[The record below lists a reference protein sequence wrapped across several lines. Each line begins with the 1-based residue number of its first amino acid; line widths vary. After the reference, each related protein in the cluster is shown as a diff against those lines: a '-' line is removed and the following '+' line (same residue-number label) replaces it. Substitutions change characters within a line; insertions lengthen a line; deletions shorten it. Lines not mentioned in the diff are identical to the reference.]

1 MPASPSE
8 LIDILKS
15 QGLKLALAESCTGG
29 MIAASITD
37 VSGSSAVLERGYV
50 TYSNQSKI
58 DCLGVSKATLAN
70 HGAVSA
76 ETAKEMAAG
85 ALNNSRADIALSV
98 TGIAGPDGG
107 TTEKPVGLV
116 YFGLARRN
124 LQNVQTFTAKFE
136 GDRHEI
142 RQNAA
147 QFALNAIY
155 EGLGSNA

>member
-1 MPASPSE
+1 MLVSPSE

-29 MIAASITD
+29 MIATSITD
-37 VSGSSAVLERGYV
+37 VPGSSAVLERGYI

-70 HGAVSA
+70 QGAVSA
-76 ETAKEMAAG
+76 ETAKEMATG
-85 ALNNSRADIALSV
+85 ALNNSQADIALSV

-116 YFGLARRN
+116 YFGLAYKKSKE
-124 LQNVQTFTAKFE
+124 VKTFEKRFS
-136 GDRHEI
+136 GDRFDI
-142 RQNAA
+142 RSQASN
-147 QFALNAIY
+147 FARFIL
-155 EGLGSNA
+155 EKHL

>member
-1 MPASPSE
+1 M
-8 LIDILKS
+8 
-15 QGLKLALAESCTGG
+15 
-29 MIAASITD
+29 
-37 VSGSSAVLERGYV
+37 
-50 TYSNQSKI
+50 
-58 DCLGVSKATLAN
+58 SKATLAN

-124 LQNVQTFTAKFE
+124 PQNVQTLTAKFE